1 MACIHSWAAIPGQS
15 TMNSSR
21 HPKPPAFSQS
31 GSWPLCERPSPTGMC
46 ECPGLS
52 LLKSLGGVGR
62 GRGWGAGRKE
72 GVAGIFV
79 GMRKKSKGHI
89 IIWKVNIV
97 HCSFL
102 NLPSPSALPENFAI
116 SFTGSLVVLGG
127 GQLFL
132 GTSSH
137 T

>member
-1 MACIHSWAAIPGQS
+1 
-15 TMNSSR
+15 
-21 HPKPPAFSQS
+21 
-31 GSWPLCERPSPTGMC
+31 MC

-89 IIWKVNIV
+89 ITWKVNIV

-116 SFTGSLVVLGG
+116 SFVEMALKIPEGSTDVQTRVPGLL
-127 GQLFL
+127 
-132 GTSSH
+132 T
-137 T
+137 

>member
-1 MACIHSWAAIPGQS
+1 
-15 TMNSSR
+15 
-21 HPKPPAFSQS
+21 
-31 GSWPLCERPSPTGMC
+31 MC

-52 LLKSLGGVGR
+52 LLKSLEDVGR
-62 GRGWGAGRKE
+62 GQGWGAGRKG

-102 NLPSPSALPENFAI
+102 NLPSPLAIPENFAI
-116 SFTGSLVVLGG
+116 SFTGSLVVL
-127 GQLFL
+127 
-132 GTSSH
+132 
-137 T
+137 